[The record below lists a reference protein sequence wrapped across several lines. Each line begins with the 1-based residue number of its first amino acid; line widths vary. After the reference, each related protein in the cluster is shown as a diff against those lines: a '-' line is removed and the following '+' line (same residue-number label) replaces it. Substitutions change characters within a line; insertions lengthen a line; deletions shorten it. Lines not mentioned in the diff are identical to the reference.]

1 MSGNFERPGRDFGDS
16 LQLTNLVLDSG
27 AMRHMTSQVS
37 DFIPGSLEDRGV

>member
-1 MSGNFERPGRDFGDS
+1 MSGNFERPDRYFGDS
-16 LQLTNLVLDSG
+16 SQLTNYLDSG